1 MSKEE
6 LLISDYLAIL
16 VRRKWVVVLLFLV
29 ALVATDWWARQE
41 TVSYRSRARFKVQR
55 QMSFAALTDWF
66 MTGTGDPIV
75 NYVHEVTSYVVARNA
90 AARLVAPREPT
101 HEEIVRV
108 RNATA
113 AQRIERSD
121 IVEVSA
127 IASTPREAADR
138 CDAVVKAFIDEHD
151 RSLQKNAREVLESIE
166 ESYRLLIE
174 SIKQRESQ
182 MVGELGHQL
191 AVGSD
196 DDMLAPLRL
205 RVVELELQ
213 LQELRLSGNYTEDYA
228 DIVRLKNQIEKL
240 QGLLQQKVETEFERR
255 VKVKEYDRF
264 RQLMDE
270 KASVLVRQMEEA
282 RIATDRKSEIVHILE
297 PATLGDPIGTARMR
311 KTVAGGMLGLM
322 LGVILAFVLDNLD
335 TSVRTISE
343 VEDIF
348 QLSVV
353 GVIPHFSM
361 NDVSGENKRS
371 KPSTRS
377 LRRLLPLES
386 LATLRSAFGRLRTSH
401 ASVGGG
407 EPLYEEESRRLIV
420 PFAPNSPASEA
431 FRTLQTNLRI
441 AVNHAPQKVIMVTSA
456 SPGEGKTSTLVNVAI
471 TFAQA
476 GMRTLLV
483 EADMRRPQIHR
494 TFGLQRERGLAEILQ
509 GEIVWQEAVKDHA
522 DVALGSRKMAELA
535 TTPGMDNLSI
545 ITSGNRTTQP
555 AELLAQPMFDI
566 LLKEW
571 DAAYDVV
578 LIDSPPVIPVPDSII
593 MAEKIRRVVLVYQQ
607 GTTARQMTQ
616 RAIVNLQTTGA
627 DILGIVLNDLRSY
640 WVDPSESYR
649 YKMYYGAAK

>member
-1 MSKEE
+1 
-6 LLISDYLAIL
+6 
-16 VRRKWVVVLLFLV
+16 
-29 ALVATDWWARQE
+29 
-41 TVSYRSRARFKVQR
+41 
-55 QMSFAALTDWF
+55 MSFAALTDWF
-66 MTGTGDPIV
+66 MTGTGDPII
-75 NYVHEVTSYVVARNA
+75 NHVHEVTSYVVARNA

-101 HEEIVRV
+101 HEEVVAV

-113 AQRIERSD
+113 AQRIDRSD

-127 IASTPREAADR
+127 VASTPREAADR

-151 RSLQKNAREVLESIE
+151 RSLQKNAREVLDSIE
-166 ESYRLLIE
+166 ASYRLLME
-174 SIKQRESQ
+174 SVKQRETQIVS
-182 MVGELGHQL
+182 ELGHQL
-191 AVGSD
+191 VVGSD
-196 DDMLAPLRL
+196 DDILSPLRVRL
-205 RVVELELQ
+205 VELELQ
-213 LQELRLSGNYTEDYA
+213 LQELRLSGNYTESYT
-228 DIVRLKNQIEKL
+228 DIVRLKNQIERL
-240 QGLLQQKVETEFERR
+240 QELLQQKVETEFERR
-255 VKVKEYDRF
+255 VKVKEYERF
-264 RQLMDE
+264 HQLMDE
-270 KASVLVRQMEEA
+270 KASVLVKQMEEA

-322 LGVILAFVLDNLD
+322 LGIILAFVLDNLD

-353 GVIPHFSM
+353 GVIPHYSRD
-361 NDVSGENKRS
+361 DVPGENKHTAHSARHW
-371 KPSTRS
+371 
-377 LRRLLPLES
+377 RRLLPLDS
-386 LATLRSAFGRLRTSH
+386 IATLRSAVGRLRTRHSG
-401 ASVGGG
+401 SSGT
-407 EPLYEEESRRLIV
+407 EPLLDEESRRLIV

-441 AVNHAPQKVIMVTSA
+441 AVNNAPQKIIMVTSA
-456 SPGEGKTSTLVNVAI
+456 SPGEGKTSTLVNLAI

-483 EADMRRPQIHR
+483 EADMRRPQVHR
-494 TFGLQRERGLAEILQ
+494 TFGLSRERGLSEILH
-509 GEIVWQEAVKDHA
+509 GEIGWHEAVKDHA
-522 DVALGSRKMAELA
+522 DVALGSRRMAELA
-535 TTPGMDNLSI
+535 TTPGMDNLSF

-555 AELLAQPMFDI
+555 AELLAQSLFDG

-607 GTTARQMTQ
+607 GMTARQMTQ